1 LSTAFHTSDKYLWY
15 GSSYIARGEE
25 GATTFM
31 TAYWTSLSHNG
42 VAIPDQYEPEGLS
55 VKVRGREVKL
65 SPLAEE
71 MAYHLAK
78 KKDTQ
83 YIQDPV
89 FRSNFMQDFTAQLPD
104 WCRGASYEEVDF
116 SQLFD
121 KVDREKREKES
132 LSKEERKK
140 RAADRKARR
149 EALKER
155 YGYAVLDGERVEIAN
170 WMVEP
175 PGLFMGRGQHP
186 LRGHWKPRVTQRDI
200 ILNLD
205 EKAPVPPGDWK
216 QVVHDHESTWI
227 AKWVDKLT
235 GKEKY
240 VWLHDSAPIQQSR
253 NRAKYDNAMRVRAHL
268 PRIRARIERE
278 MNSKDEKM
286 RQVATVCYLIDR
298 LGMRVGDEKD
308 EDEADTA
315 GATTLRVEHVS
326 VGQDSVSFS
335 FLGKD
340 SVPWNKKLE
349 SPPPVLLR
357 NLKEFVSG
365 KRQDQLVFDD
375 IDSTSVNRFLSSI
388 LPGLTA
394 KVFRTHHATLVA
406 EQYLRST
413 DVREKD
419 EVEKLYHAKMAN
431 LEAAIF
437 CNHQRTVPK
446 NWESSLEKKK
456 QKLEELRSREKRDEK
471 RLKKLMLDIDLQL
484 KTKTYNLNTALKN
497 YIDPRVYKSWCDYV
511 GLDWSRIYTKSMQ
524 RKFSWAARSHQRWEK
539 DRLEVLA
546 RTSGRSDATA
556 RPRAQT

>member
-1 LSTAFHTSDKYLWY
+1 MSTTIHTSDKYLWY
-15 GSSYIARGEE
+15 DSSYIAGGKKE
-25 GATTFM
+25 GTTFM

-42 VAIPDQYEPEGLS
+42 VAVPDQYVPEGLS

-83 YIQDPV
+83 YILDPV
-89 FRSNFMQDFTAQLPD
+89 FRSNFMEDFTAQLPD
-104 WCRGASYEEVDF
+104 WCRGAKYEEVDF
-116 SQLFD
+116 SQLFA

-132 LSKEERKK
+132 LTKEEKK
-140 RAADRKARR
+140 RRAAERKARR

-186 LRGHWKPRVTQRDI
+186 LRGHWKPRVTERDV
-200 ILNLD
+200 ILNLG
-205 EKAPVPPGDWK
+205 EEAPVPPGDWK
-216 QVVHDHESTWI
+216 GVVHDHESTWI
-227 AKWVDKLT
+227 AKWIDKLT

-253 NRAKYDNAMRVRAHL
+253 NRAKYDNAMKVRAHL

-278 MNSKDEKM
+278 MDSKDGRM

-308 EDEADTA
+308 EDEADTV
-315 GATTLRVEHVS
+315 GATTLRVEHVGI
-326 VGQDSVSFS
+326 GQNSVSFS

-349 SPPPVLLR
+349 SPPPALLR
-357 NLKEFVSG
+357 NLKDFVSG
-365 KRQDQLVFDD
+365 KGPGQLVFDG
-375 IDSTSVNRFLSSI
+375 IDSTRVNRFLSSI

-406 EQYLRST
+406 EQYLRSK
-413 DVREKD
+413 DLRDKD
-419 EVEKLYHAKMAN
+419 ELEKLYHAKMAN
-431 LEAAIF
+431 LEAAVF

-456 QKLEELRSREKRDEK
+456 QKLEELKAREKRDEK
-471 RLKKLMLDIDLQL
+471 RMKKLMLDINLQM

-497 YIDPRVYKSWCDYV
+497 YIDPRVYKSWCDHV
-511 GLDWSRIYTKSMQ
+511 GLDWGKIYTKSMQ
-524 RKFSWAARSHQRWEK
+524 RKFSWVARSHQRWEK
-539 DRLEVLA
+539 EKLEVVA
-546 RTSGRSDATA
+546 KAG
-556 RPRAQT
+556 